1 MTSITMIV
9 RHGAIDDFTDRSGL
23 STLSK
28 TNHDVLGEVERARQ
42 LVRFVN
48 VISSILLDY
57 NACVTRIFY
66 ISSYV
71 LVVCVYIHIYRGSQF
86 FLRISNE

>member
-57 NACVTRIFY
+57 NACVTRSFY

-71 LVVCVYIHIYRGSQF
+71 RAYIYIYRGSQF
-86 FLRISNE
+86 FLRISSE